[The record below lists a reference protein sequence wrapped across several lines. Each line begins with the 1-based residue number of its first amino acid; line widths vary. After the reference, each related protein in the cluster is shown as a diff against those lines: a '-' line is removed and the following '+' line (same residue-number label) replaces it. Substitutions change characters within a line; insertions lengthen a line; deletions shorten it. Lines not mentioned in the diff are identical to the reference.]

1 MAAAALI
8 AHRRAPGR
16 AALRPIK
23 TRCRTQSRSGRTP
36 HGADLRSS
44 DHHSCCPC
52 LDLLPRCLAW
62 RAASLCRRQLT
73 RVAERHPELVSDI
86 RPKFPEDVET
96 HACCEGIAT
105 CPQGGSKTAFVPR
118 MVGIVESDSG
128 HSSQPLRNVEHVL
141 AAVALRYKGVLD
153 RMDEALPAAAVDEAV
168 VSRILREDCWIREIS
183 EKPPRCLPGEV
194 GAKAFPISL
203 GALSERGV
211 PVGCLIQSCVEGGL
225 KK

>member
-105 CPQGGSKTAFVPR
+105 CPRGGSKTAFVPR
-118 MVGIVESDSG
+118 M
-128 HSSQPLRNVEHVL
+128 
-141 AAVALRYKGVLD
+141 
-153 RMDEALPAAAVDEAV
+153 LPAGPATATAAYAAAG
-168 VSRILREDCWIREIS
+168 SRVATAAGLVITGGRLA
-183 EKPPRCLPGEV
+183 
-194 GAKAFPISL
+194 GA
-203 GALSERGV
+203 
-211 PVGCLIQSCVEGGL
+211 
-225 KK
+225 